1 MSQIFGFCSV
11 SSIHG
16 SVRYTSS
23 MQEENED
30 KDEEEEQRLKL
41 QPAAI
46 DLVFRNTGRYSIKV
60 VNKLR
65 LTHL

>member
-1 MSQIFGFCSV
+1 
-11 SSIHG
+11 
-16 SVRYTSS
+16 